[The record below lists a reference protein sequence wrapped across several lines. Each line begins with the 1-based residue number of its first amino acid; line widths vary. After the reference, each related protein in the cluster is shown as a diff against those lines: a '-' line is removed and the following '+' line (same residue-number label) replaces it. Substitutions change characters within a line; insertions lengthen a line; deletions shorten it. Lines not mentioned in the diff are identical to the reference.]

1 MIKLFKSHI
10 LIIFMMFTFS
20 LSQVVTVNAKY
31 SQKSTHRENSFVSAI
46 EQKRKDVIHS
56 VSLYTP
62 NLNHDVG
69 DETTIEGKFEKVFEP
84 LTIGTFGIGMVI
96 GYAASTAGMFL
107 GWIIGKIISYFKS
120 H

>member
-20 LSQVVTVNAKY
+20 LSQVANVHAKY
-31 SQKSTHRENSFVSAI
+31 LQKNTHRENSFISAI
-46 EQKRKDVIHS
+46 EQKRKNIIHPI
-56 VSLYTP
+56 SLYTP

-69 DETTIEGKFEKVFEP
+69 NEITIEGKIVKVLEP